1 MRAIVA
7 IGGGEMDLG
16 QTRAIDEYIVS
27 LPDALMPRV
36 LFIPT
41 ASGDHP
47 GYIES
52 FTKAYEA
59 LGCTVDILRLYG
71 SAANTPEAVAAKFA
85 AADIVY
91 VGGGDTDMM
100 LAKWRKTGVDAHLR
114 AAYERGVVLSGLS
127 AGALCW
133 ASCGMTD
140 RSDDDDFIPG
150 WLEGLALLPFGI
162 GVHYDEPFW
171 QQLDELTARQDAPVI
186 ALENC
191 TALSV
196 IDGHMTVIRSREDRR
211 AWLLRP
217 VNGSVVKTRYEG
229 GYL

>member
-7 IGGGEMDLG
+7 IGGGELG
-16 QTRAIDEYIVS
+16 LGETRAIDEYIVS
-27 LPDALMPRV
+27 LPYALIPRV

-41 ASGDHP
+41 ASGDHA
-47 GYIES
+47 GYIEC
-52 FTKAYEA
+52 FTKAYGE
-59 LGCTVDILRLYG
+59 LGCRVNTLRLYG
-71 SAANTPEAVAAKFA
+71 TCPDTPEDIAAKFS
-85 AADIVY
+85 AADIIY

-100 LAKWRKTGVDAHLR
+100 LAKWRKAGVDAHLR

-140 RSDDDDFIPG
+140 RPDDDDFIPG
-150 WLEGLALLPFGI
+150 WLEGLALVPFGI

-171 QQLDELTARQDAPVI
+171 QQLNSLAARQDKPVN

-196 IDGHMTVIRSREDRR
+196 IDGHMTIVRSRKDRA

-217 VNGSVVKTRYEG
+217 VNGGIVKTRYEG
-229 GYL
+229 GYV

>member
-1 MRAIVA
+1 MQAIVA
-7 IGGGEMDLG
+7 IGGGEMNLG

-47 GYIES
+47 GYIDS
-52 FTKAYEA
+52 FTKAYA
-59 LGCTVDILRLYG
+59 SLGCAVDVLRLYG
-71 SAANTPEAVAAKFA
+71 PAADAPEAMDAKF

-100 LAKWRKTGVDAHLR
+100 LDKWRKTGVDVHLR
-114 AAYERGVVLSGLS
+114 TAYERGAVLSGLS

-133 ASCGMTD
+133 AACGMTD
-140 RSDDDDFIPG
+140 RSDDDDFFPG
-150 WLEGLALLPFGI
+150 WLEGLGLLPFGI

-171 QQLDELTARQDAPVI
+171 QQLDALAAAQDKPVI

-196 IDGHMTVIRSREDRR
+196 IDGHMTVIRSREDRC

-217 VNGSVVKTRYEG
+217 ENGALVKTRYEG
-229 GYL
+229 GRL